1 MKTKKNK
8 SILVL
13 LTICALMI
21 FTPSCEKDEE
31 KKQLPTLTTN
41 DVSEITGNS
50 AICGGV
56 ITDDGGASVTARGVC
71 WSTSENPTI
80 NDNKTSDG
88 AGGGSFTSN
97 ISNLTPNTNYF
108 IRAYATNS
116 VGTSYGMAMSFT
128 TLTESPI
135 VVTSE
140 ISDITSISATGGG
153 EVISDGG
160 ANVTTRGV
168 CWSTSQE
175 PTIEDNKTIDGNGTG
190 SFVSILSELLPN
202 TTYYIRAYATNAL
215 VTSYGEELVFTTITE
230 IPTVVTS
237 DVVDITSTTA
247 IGGGNVVSDGGSTVT
262 ARGVVWAKHDYPTLS
277 DDFTNDGA
285 GTGSFNS
292 SLTNLENNV
301 NYYIRAYATNS
312 NGTSYG
318 DLKTFTTLEQQ
329 TVTFIY
335 NGQEVTYGVVE
346 FNGRQWLDR
355 NLGAQR
361 VANSINDELSY
372 GDLFQW
378 GREDDGHQ
386 ARNSQTTTVL
396 GVANT
401 QPNHSMFILSPS
413 SPNDWNE
420 NNNWLTRWTDEDG
433 NKTEY
438 DPCPLGW
445 RVPTFQEFISV
456 FEIFQNQQ
464 GAFES
469 ELKLPSGGARNP
481 YNGNIGGGGKNSLNG
496 FYWSSTP
503 VNGETYN
510 GGSDI
515 AFGASSYNIEPMNT
529 EIAAGM
535 SVRCIKES
543 E

>member
-1 MKTKKNK
+1 MKTNK
-8 SILVL
+8 HSSIFTL

-21 FTPSCEKDEE
+21 FTHSCEKEEE
-31 KKQLPTLTTN
+31 KNQLPTLTTN
-41 DVSEITGNS
+41 DLSEITGNS

-71 WSTSENPTI
+71 WNTSENPTI
-80 NDNKTSDG
+80 NDNKSSDG
-88 AGGGSFTSN
+88 AGGGSFTSSL
-97 ISNLTPNTNYF
+97 SNLTPNTNYF
-108 IRAYATNS
+108 VRAYATNS

-140 ISDITSISATGGG
+140 VSDITSITAIAGG

-160 ANVTTRGV
+160 ANVIARGV

-175 PTIEDNKTIDGNGTG
+175 PTIEDNKTIDGDGIG
-190 SFVSILSELLPN
+190 SFASVLTELLPN
-202 TTYYIRAYATNAL
+202 TTYYVRAYATSSL
-215 VTSYGEELVFTTITE
+215 VTAYGVELEFTTITE

-237 DVVDITSTTA
+237 DVENITSTTA
-247 IGGGNVVSDGGSTVT
+247 LGGGNVVSDGGSTVT
-262 ARGVVWAKHDYPTLS
+262 ARGVVWAKHDNPTLS

-285 GTGSFNS
+285 GTGSYNS
-292 SLTNLENNV
+292 SLTNLENNAT
-301 NYYIRAYATNS
+301 YYIRAYATNS
-312 NGTSYG
+312 KGTSYG
-318 DLKTFTTLEQQ
+318 GLKTFTTLEQQ

-346 FNGRQWLDR
+346 FNGRPWLDR

-361 VANSINDELSY
+361 VANSINDELAY

-386 ARNSQTTTVL
+386 VRTSNTTSSLSISNS
-396 GVANT
+396 
-401 QPNHSMFILSPS
+401 QPNHNMFILAPS
-413 SPNDWNE
+413 SPIDWNE
-420 NNNWLTRWTDEDG
+420 NNNWLTRWTDENG

-445 RVPTFQEFISV
+445 RVPSHQEFISAC
-456 FEIFQNQQ
+456 EIFQNQQ
-464 GAFES
+464 GAFDC

-481 YNGNIGGGGKNSLNG
+481 IHGDISGGGKDSFG
-496 FYWSSTP
+496 AFYWTSTP
-503 VNGETYN
+503 HYGETRN

-515 AFGASSYNIEPMNT
+515 AFSSSYNTEPMNT
-529 EIAAGM
+529 EIAVGM
-535 SVRCIKES
+535 SIRCIKEF

>member
-1 MKTKKNK
+1 MKTNK
-8 SILVL
+8 HSSIFTL

-21 FTPSCEKDEE
+21 FTHSCEKEEE
-31 KKQLPTLTTN
+31 KNQLPTLTTN
-41 DVSEITGNS
+41 DLSEITGNS

-71 WSTSENPTI
+71 WNTSENPTI
-80 NDNKTSDG
+80 NDNKSSDG
-88 AGGGSFTSN
+88 AGGGSFTSSL
-97 ISNLTPNTNYF
+97 SNLTPNTNYF
-108 IRAYATNS
+108 VRAYATNS

-140 ISDITSISATGGG
+140 VSDITSITAIAGG

-160 ANVTTRGV
+160 ANVIARGV

-175 PTIEDNKTIDGNGTG
+175 PTIEDNKTIDGDGIG
-190 SFVSILSELLPN
+190 SFASVLTELLPN
-202 TTYYIRAYATNAL
+202 TTYYVRAYATSSL
-215 VTSYGEELVFTTITE
+215 VTAYGVELEFTTITE

-237 DVVDITSTTA
+237 DVENITSTTA
-247 IGGGNVVSDGGSTVT
+247 LGGGNVVSDGGSTVT
-262 ARGVVWAKHDYPTLS
+262 ARGVVWAKHDNPTLS

-285 GTGSFNS
+285 GTGSYNS
-292 SLTNLENNV
+292 SLTNLENNAT
-301 NYYIRAYATNS
+301 YYIRAYATNS
-312 NGTSYG
+312 KGTSYG
-318 DLKTFTTLEQQ
+318 GLKTFTTLEQQ

-346 FNGRQWLDR
+346 FNGRPWLDR

-361 VANSINDELSY
+361 VANSINDELAY

-386 ARNSQTTTVL
+386 VRTSNTTSSLSISNS
-396 GVANT
+396 
-401 QPNHSMFILSPS
+401 QPNHNMFILAPS
-413 SPNDWNE
+413 SPIDWNE
-420 NNNWLTRWTDEDG
+420 NNNWLTRWTDENG

-445 RVPTFQEFISV
+445 RVPSHQEFISAC
-456 FEIFQNQQ
+456 EIFQNQQ
-464 GAFES
+464 GAFDC

-481 YNGNIGGGGKNSLNG
+481 INGDISGGGKDSFG
-496 FYWSSTP
+496 AFYWTSTP
-503 VNGETYN
+503 HYGETRN

-515 AFGASSYNIEPMNT
+515 AFSSSYSTEPMNT
-529 EIAAGM
+529 EIAIGM
-535 SVRCIKES
+535 SIRCIKEF